1 MKHLDI
7 LMPFGLLPLEIV
19 NNLIYKCKI
28 PSLSILLTKSLIKT
42 QLINPFSRAL
52 AHENWI
58 AQILGLIT
66 SNNSLNSKI
75 FSQLNFSYYNNLSIA
90 HMVMH
95 MLGIPILQGYWFLIN
110 PVHIHVGSN
119 CLILTNIRKLSLTHQ
134 SSFIL
139 FNIAEPI
146 FLKNGYSVVFG
157 DANNWFIRA
166 DNWKKLITAT
176 PYAASEQD
184 IKNWIPKG
192 KGDKDWRRL
201 QNEIQMSWF
210 NHKVNIEREIIG
222 LKKINSLWLWG
233 GSDFKKSF
241 NIIKNFSNIPFY
253 DSCFNLY
260 GWMKLFN
267 KCLCNNKKYNIN
279 IPEKIIQ
286 RPGSR
291 ALIILDTLIEP
302 SFLNEW
308 SYWIKCIQKLEKNWF
323 TKLLRALNNG
333 SLKSL
338 KLILTKRNKIT
349 QFSCNRNMLR
359 KFWIK
364 PNLKNLS

>member
-7 LMPFGLLPLEIV
+7 LIPFGLLPLEIA
-19 NNLIYKCKI
+19 NNFIDKYQISSLS
-28 PSLSILLTKSLIKT
+28 SLSILLTKSLIKT

-52 AHENWI
+52 AHENWV
-58 AQILGLIT
+58 AQTLGLI
-66 SNNSLNSKI
+66 SCNNFFNSKI

-90 HMVMH
+90 HMAMY
-95 MLGIPILQGYWFLIN
+95 MLGIPILKGYWFLIN

-119 CLILTNIRKLSLTHQ
+119 CLILTDTRKLYLTHQ

-139 FNIAEPI
+139 FKIAESI
-146 FLKNGYSVVFG
+146 FSKNGYSIIYG

-176 PYAASEQD
+176 PNAASEQN

-192 KGDKDWRRL
+192 KGHKDWLKL
-201 QNEIQMSWF
+201 QNEIQMNWF
-210 NHKVNIEREIIG
+210 NHKVNIERENIG

-241 NIIKNFSNIPFY
+241 NIIKNFSNIPIY
-253 DSCFNLY
+253 DSCFNLS

-267 KCLCNNKKYNIN
+267 KYLCNNKNNIL
-279 IPEKIIQ
+279 EKIIQ
-286 RPGSR
+286 KPGSR
-291 ALIILDTLIEP
+291 ALIILDELIEP
-302 SFLNEW
+302 SILNEW
-308 SYWIKCIQKLEKNWF
+308 SYWIKCIKKLEKNLF
-323 TKLLRALNNG
+323 TKLLQKLNNG

-349 QFSCNRNMLR
+349 QFNCNRNILR

-364 PNLKNLS
+364 PNLKNLL